1 MVTISLTPAQ
11 VDVEGVRAGDRNQ
24 FQVTLTSAGKA
35 IDLTSLTV
43 KAQARSTAQGTDVLD
58 AVIDITDPVK
68 GLVTVRWPGDAV
80 RTWMS
85 TKEVM
90 NGVWDLQVEDGTGD
104 PWTVVAGKFS
114 AVQDVTRP

>member
-1 MVTISLTPAQ
+1 MVTISLTPAL

-43 KAQARSTAQGTDVLD
+43 SAQARATSQASTALD
-58 AVIDITDPVK
+58 AVVDITDPLK
-68 GLVTVRWPGDAV
+68 GLVTVRWPGDDV
-80 RTWMS
+80 RTWLGTNDAM
-85 TKEVM
+85 T
-90 NGVWDLQVEDGTGD
+90 GVWDLQVEDGTGD
-104 PWTVVAGKFS
+104 PWTVVSGKFS